1 MDTAWSVMWNVTDET
16 PANSERFL
24 DKSGMEVLNSFFNI
38 CSLILQRN
46 KVFFFFSLIIQKIF
60 CQGVPAV

>member
-24 DKSGMEVLNSFFNI
+24 DKSGMEVLNSFLNI
-38 CSLILQRN
+38 CPLILQRITTILEL
-46 KVFFFFSLIIQKIF
+46 VIEKIF
-60 CQGVPAV
+60 CQGIPAM